1 MGSAGAVVRDRSARL
16 AAPIRR
22 RHLQLKGLP
31 ALAFEK
37 EKVVQYWIE
46 TADRDFQTVNH
57 LFQSGDYHWGLFLG
71 HLVLEKLFK
80 ALYVKKF
87 GEAPPQ
93 IHDLSRLV
101 EKCALE
107 LPDETLNKLDLITRF
122 NLSVRYPDYRQEIYR
137 MCTREFSLQVLESI
151 KEIRSWLLPLIRQS

>member
-1 MGSAGAVVRDRSARL
+1 MEKDEA
-16 AAPIRR
+16 
-22 RHLQLKGLP
+22 LK
-31 ALAFEK
+31 
-37 EKVVQYWIE
+37 YWTE
-46 TADRDFQTVNH
+46 TAERDYQTVEN
-57 LFQSGDYHWGLFLG
+57 LFASGDYHWGLFLG

-80 ALYVKKF
+80 ALYVEKF

-93 IHDLSRLV
+93 IHDLSRLA

-137 MCTREFSLQVLESI
+137 MCTQEFSLQVLESV
-151 KEIRSWLLPLIRQS
+151 KEIRSWLLQLIRQQ